1 MDGFGK
7 TVAVGMS
14 GGVDSSVAAYIL
26 KSRGYNVIGLT
37 MLLGKGSESERSIKD
52 ARRVAEKLSIPHNV
66 VDFSHIFEEKIKGE
80 FINEYLRGR
89 TPNPCVTCNRIIKY
103 GKFMEAA
110 IALGAD
116 YLATGHY
123 ARIRYD
129 SENSI
134 YKIFRGKANRKDQS
148 YVLYSL
154 GQEQL
159 SRMILPLG
167 EYESKDEIRIIAN
180 MFDLDISEKKDSNGI
195 CFIPDG
201 NHKRYISEILGE
213 TVERGAIRDTDGK
226 LLGRHSGIFK
236 YTIGQKRGLEVELER
251 PLTVIAIDS
260 EKNEIILGED
270 SQVYSKGL
278 IASSWSLTSGQMNF
292 DELDVHAKICQWGYF
307 IESKVTQTDDGKLCV
322 TFEKSERA
330 VTPGQSVVFYRED
343 EVIGGGI
350 IEHDIRL

>member
-14 GGVDSSVAAYIL
+14 GGVDSAVAAYIL

-37 MLLGKGSESERSIKD
+37 MLLGNGSESERSIKD
-52 ARRVAEKLSIPHNV
+52 ARRIADRLAIPHHV
-66 VDFSHIFEEKIKGE
+66 VDFSRIFDEKIKGE
-80 FINEYLRGR
+80 FISEYLKGR

-103 GKFMEAA
+103 GKFMDAA
-110 IALGAD
+110 RSLGAD
-116 YLATGHY
+116 LVATGHY
-123 ARIRYD
+123 ARIVYD
-129 SENSI
+129 GENSI
-134 YKIFRGKANRKDQS
+134 YRILRGKADRKDQS

-159 SRMILPLG
+159 SRMIFPLG
-167 EYESKDEIRIIAN
+167 EYESKDEIRSIAN
-180 MFDLDISEKKDSNGI
+180 LFDFDISEKKDSNGI

-201 NHKRYISEILGE
+201 NHKKYIAEILGGIA
-213 TVERGAIRDTDGK
+213 ERGAIRDTDGK

-236 YTIGQKRGLEVELER
+236 YTIGQKRGLELKLER
-251 PLTVIAIDS
+251 PLTVISIDS

-278 IASSWSLTSGQMNF
+278 IASDWSLTSGQTDF
-292 DELDVHAKICQWGYF
+292 DELDVQAKICHWGYF
-307 IESKVTQTDDGKLCV
+307 IKSKVTKTDDGKLCV
-322 TFEKSERA
+322 IFEKSERA
-330 VTPGQSVVFYRED
+330 VTPGQSVVFYKED

-350 IEHDIRL
+350 IEYEIR